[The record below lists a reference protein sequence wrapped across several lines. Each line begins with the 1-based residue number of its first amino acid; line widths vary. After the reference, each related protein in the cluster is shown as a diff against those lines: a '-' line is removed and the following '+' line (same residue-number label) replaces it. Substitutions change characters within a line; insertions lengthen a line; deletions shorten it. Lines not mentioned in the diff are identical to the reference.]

1 MRIALY
7 SRQLDGLKRL
17 IEQLATD
24 KRVSH
29 LRSVHVDSAFAESL
43 VLHNVDV
50 LILDDLIGEWI
61 TPAELE
67 KLSNAHPD
75 VLIMLITR
83 QDSSA
88 LFVDAV
94 GAGVRSILRWPA
106 TPAEIDHAVAQCLD
120 RLSRHGARHEGR
132 TFTILAAKGG
142 SGATF
147 IALNLAYVWATR
159 LDKRTLIID
168 LDLQYGDA
176 TFGLG
181 ESKHRSNVVQV
192 AQDETLEASYLES
205 ACVPLRRNLFLLPSP
220 VSLDEAAR
228 LEPARLENLLVLAS
242 RLFDVVIVDV
252 PIHIDRLTTAC
263 MEHSNQVLQVV
274 APTVVDLRNQQR
286 QLRYLHDLGIPV
298 AKVGTLI
305 NRMPTAER
313 RRRNMDPFAAEIERH
328 LSGRTLATLPRD
340 DDAASLSIGAG
351 ESVVTVAPASPLSRA
366 IEAAASALLGV
377 TTVQQSTR
385 SPWSRWLSLLRR

>member
-7 SRQLDGLKRL
+7 SKQLDGLKRL

-29 LRSVHVDSAFAESL
+29 VRTAAVTTATTEELS
-43 VLHNVDV
+43 LHNVDV

-67 KLSNAHPD
+67 KLGNAHPD

-106 TPAEIDHAVAQCLD
+106 TPAEIDHAIAQCLD

-220 VSLDEAAR
+220 VSLEEAGR

-242 RLFDVVIVDV
+242 RLFDVVIIDV
-252 PIHIDRLTTAC
+252 PIHIDRLATAC

-286 QLRYLHDLGIPV
+286 QLRYLHDLGIPI

-313 RRRNMDPFAAEIERH
+313 RRRNVDPFATEIERH

-351 ESVVTVAPASPLSRA
+351 ESVVTVAPDSPLSRA
-366 IEAAASALLGV
+366 IEAAASSLLGV
-377 TTVQQSTR
+377 AAAQQGDR

>member
-7 SRQLDGLKRL
+7 SRQPDGLKRL
-17 IEQLATD
+17 VEQLATD

-29 LRSVHVDSAFAESL
+29 LRTVAVDGTEVGDLS
-43 VLHNVDV
+43 LHNVDV

-61 TPAELE
+61 TPIELE
-67 KLSNAHPD
+67 KISNSHPD
-75 VLIMLITR
+75 ALIMLIAR

-106 TPAEIDHAVAQCLD
+106 TPAEIDHAVAQCFD

-132 TFTILAAKGG
+132 TFTIIAAKGG

-159 LDKRTLIID
+159 LGKRTLIID

-192 AQDETLEASYLES
+192 AQDETLEANYLES

-220 VSLDEAAR
+220 VSLEEAAR
-228 LEPARLENLLVLAS
+228 LEPSRLDNLLVIAS
-242 RLFDVVIVDV
+242 RLFDVVIIDL
-252 PIHIDRLTTAC
+252 PSHIDQITTSC

-286 QLRYLHDLGIPV
+286 QLRYLHELGVPV

-305 NRMPTAER
+305 NRMPVAER
-313 RRRNMDPFAAEIERH
+313 RRRNVDPFAAEIERH
-328 LSGRTLATLPRD
+328 LSSRTLGRLPRD
-340 DDAASLSIGAG
+340 DDAAALSIGAG
-351 ESVVTVAPASPLSRA
+351 ESVVTVAPDSPLSRA
-366 IEAAASALLGV
+366 LESTASSLVGA
-377 TTVQQSTR
+377 TATESQT
-385 SPWSRWLSLLRR
+385 PSRWRQWLSLRRQ

>member
-29 LRSVHVDSAFAESL
+29 LRTAAVTTAPAAELS
-43 VLHNVDV
+43 LHNVDV

-75 VLIMLITR
+75 VLVMLIAR

-132 TFTILAAKGG
+132 TLTILAAKGG

-147 IALNLAYVWATR
+147 VVLSLAYVWATR

-181 ESKHRSNVVQV
+181 GSKHRSNVVQV
-192 AQDETLEASYLES
+192 AQDETLDPSYLES

-228 LEPARLENLLVLAS
+228 LEPARLENLLALAS
-242 RLFDVVIVDV
+242 RLFDVVVIDV
-252 PIHIDRLTTAC
+252 PSRIDRLGTCC
-263 MEHSNQVLQVV
+263 MEHSNQVIQVV

-305 NRMPTAER
+305 NRMPTADR
-313 RRRNMDPFAAEIERH
+313 RRRNVDPFATEIERH
-328 LSGRTLATLPRD
+328 LSARTLGTLPRD
-340 DDAASLSIGAG
+340 DDAAALALGAG
-351 ESVVTVAPASPLSRA
+351 ESVVTVAPDSPLSRA
-366 IEAAASALLGV
+366 LETVASSLLGV
-377 TTVQQSTR
+377 TGVAPSAGSR
-385 SPWSRWLSLLRR
+385 WSRWLSALRR

>member
-7 SRQLDGLKRL
+7 SRQVDGLKRL
-17 IEQLATD
+17 VEQLATD

-29 LRSVHVDSAFAESL
+29 LLTVPVSSPSAEEL

-75 VLIMLITR
+75 VLIMLIAR

-106 TPAEIDHAVAQCLD
+106 TPAEIDHTVAQCFD

-132 TFTILAAKGG
+132 TFTVLSAKGG

-147 IALNLAYVWATR
+147 TTLNLAYVWATR
-159 LDKRTLIID
+159 LEKRTLIID

-181 ESKHRSNVVQV
+181 ESKHRTNVVQV

-220 VSLDEAAR
+220 VSLEDATR

-242 RLFDVVIVDV
+242 RLFDVVVIDV
-252 PIHIDRLTTAC
+252 PSRIDHIATCC
-263 MEHSNQVLQVV
+263 MEHSNQVLQVI

-305 NRMPTAER
+305 NRMPSAER
-313 RRRNMDPFAAEIERH
+313 RRRNVDPFASEIERH
-328 LSGRTLATLPRD
+328 LSNRTLGTLPRD
-340 DDAASLSIGAG
+340 DDAAALALGAG
-351 ESVVTVAPASPLSRA
+351 ESVVTVAPDSPLSRA
-366 IEAAASALLGV
+366 FETVASSLLGV
-377 TTVQQSTR
+377 TTVTQNKGSR
-385 SPWSRWLSLLRR
+385 WSRWLSALRR

>member
-1 MRIALY
+1 MAH
-7 SRQLDGLKRL
+7 
-17 IEQLATD
+17 ATRGAPSPFSPP
-24 KRVSH
+24 KAAVVS
-29 LRSVHVDSAFAESL
+29 
-43 VLHNVDV
+43 
-50 LILDDLIGEWI
+50 
-61 TPAELE
+61 
-67 KLSNAHPD
+67 
-75 VLIMLITR
+75 
-83 QDSSA
+83 
-88 LFVDAV
+88 
-94 GAGVRSILRWPA
+94 
-106 TPAEIDHAVAQCLD
+106 
-120 RLSRHGARHEGR
+120 
-132 TFTILAAKGG
+132 
-142 SGATF
+142 TF

-159 LDKRTLIID
+159 LDQRTLIID

-220 VSLDEAAR
+220 VSLGDVAR

-286 QLRYLHDLGIPV
+286 QLRYLHDSGIPV
-298 AKVGTLI
+298 AKVSTVI
-305 NRMPTAER
+305 NKMPTLER
-313 RRRNMDPFAAEIERH
+313 RRRNIDPFAAEIERH
-328 LSGRTLATLPRD
+328 LSERTIATLPRD

-351 ESVVTVAPASPLSRA
+351 ESVVTVAPDSPLSRA
-366 IEAAASALLGV
+366 IEAAGSALLGV

>member
-29 LRSVHVDSAFAESL
+29 LRSVPVDSAFAESL

-228 LEPARLENLLVLAS
+228 LEPARLETLLVLAS

-351 ESVVTVAPASPLSRA
+351 ESVVTVAPDSSLSRA

>member
-29 LRSVHVDSAFAESL
+29 LRSVPVDSAFAESL

-94 GAGVRSILRWPA
+94 GTGVRSILRWPA

-351 ESVVTVAPASPLSRA
+351 ESVVTVAPDSSLSRA

>member
-29 LRSVHVDSAFAESL
+29 LRSVPVDSTFAEALS
-43 VLHNVDV
+43 LHNVDV

-220 VSLDEAAR
+220 VSLEDAAR

-252 PIHIDRLTTAC
+252 PIHIDRLTTVC

-298 AKVGTLI
+298 AKVGTVI
-305 NRMPTAER
+305 NKMPTLER
-313 RRRNMDPFAAEIERH
+313 RRRNIDPFAAEIERH

-351 ESVVTVAPASPLSRA
+351 ESVVTVAPDSPLSRA
-366 IEAAASALLGV
+366 IEAAASSLLGV

>member
-7 SRQLDGLKRL
+7 SKQLDGLKRL
-17 IEQLATD
+17 VEQLATD

-29 LRSVHVDSAFAESL
+29 LRTVSVDGAEAGDLS
-43 VLHNVDV
+43 LHNVDV

-67 KLSNAHPD
+67 KLSNSHPD
-75 VLIMLITR
+75 ALIMLIAR

-106 TPAEIDHAVAQCLD
+106 TPAEIDHAIAQCLD
-120 RLSRHGARHEGR
+120 RLSRHGARHDGR

-147 IALNLAYVWATR
+147 TALNLAYIWATR
-159 LDKRTLIID
+159 LEKRTLIID

-220 VSLDEAAR
+220 VSLEEAAR
-228 LEPARLENLLVLAS
+228 LEPSRLDNLLVLAS
-242 RLFDVVIVDV
+242 RLFDVVIIDL
-252 PIHIDRLTTAC
+252 PSHIDRITTCC

-286 QLRYLHDLGIPV
+286 QLRYLHELGVPV

-305 NRMPTAER
+305 NRMPMAER
-313 RRRNMDPFAAEIERH
+313 RRRSADPFAAEIERH
-328 LSGRTLATLPRD
+328 LSSRTLGRLPRD
-340 DDAASLSIGAG
+340 DDAAALAIGAG
-351 ESVVTVAPASPLSRA
+351 ESVVTVAPDSPLSRA
-366 IEAAASALLGV
+366 LESTAHSLLGV
-377 TTVQQSTR
+377 TAGETAIPSGWR
-385 SPWSRWLSLLRR
+385 RWLSRRRQ

>member
-192 AQDETLEASYLES
+192 LQDETLEASYLES

-252 PIHIDRLTTAC
+252 PIHSDRLTTAC

-274 APTVVDLRNQQR
+274 APTVVDLRNQ
-286 QLRYLHDLGIPV
+286 
-298 AKVGTLI
+298 
-305 NRMPTAER
+305 
-313 RRRNMDPFAAEIERH
+313 
-328 LSGRTLATLPRD
+328 
-340 DDAASLSIGAG
+340 
-351 ESVVTVAPASPLSRA
+351 
-366 IEAAASALLGV
+366 
-377 TTVQQSTR
+377 
-385 SPWSRWLSLLRR
+385 

>member
-351 ESVVTVAPASPLSRA
+351 ESVVTVAPDSSLSRA

>member
-7 SRQLDGLKRL
+7 SSQLDGLKRL

-29 LRSVHVDSAFAESL
+29 LRTVSVDGAEAADLS
-43 VLHNVDV
+43 LHNVDV

-67 KLSNAHPD
+67 KLGSAHPD
-75 VLIMLITR
+75 ALIMLIAR

-106 TPAEIDHAVAQCLD
+106 TPAEIDHVVAQCLD

-132 TFTILAAKGG
+132 TFTMLAAKGG

-147 IALNLAYVWATR
+147 VALNLAYVWATR

-192 AQDETLEASYLES
+192 AQDETLEAGYLES

-220 VSLDEAAR
+220 VSLEEATR

-242 RLFDVVIVDV
+242 RLFDVVIIDL
-252 PIHIDRLTTAC
+252 PSHIDRVSTVC

-286 QLRYLHDLGIPV
+286 QLRYLHELGIPV
-298 AKVGTLI
+298 AKVAALI
-305 NRMPTAER
+305 NRMPSPER
-313 RRRNMDPFAAEIERH
+313 RRRNVDPFAAEIERH
-328 LSGRTLATLPRD
+328 LSGRTLACLPRD
-340 DDAASLSIGAG
+340 DDAAALSIGAG
-351 ESVVTVAPASPLSRA
+351 ESVVTVAPDSPLSRA
-366 IEAAASALLGV
+366 LQSTAQSLLGIANDTKV
-377 TTVQQSTR
+377 VSSRWT
-385 SPWSRWLSLLRR
+385 RWLSFLRQ

>member
-29 LRSVHVDSAFAESL
+29 LLTVPVSSPSAEEL

-61 TPAELE
+61 APAELE
-67 KLSNAHPD
+67 KLSNLNPD
-75 VLIMLITR
+75 VLIMLIAR

-120 RLSRHGARHEGR
+120 RLSRHGARHDGR
-132 TFTILAAKGG
+132 MFTILAAKGG

-147 IALNLAYVWATR
+147 VVLSLAYVWATR
-159 LDKRTLIID
+159 FDKRTLIID

-181 ESKHRSNVVQV
+181 GSKHRSNVVQV
-192 AQDETLEASYLES
+192 AQDETLDPSYLES

-228 LEPARLENLLVLAS
+228 LEPARLENLLALAS
-242 RLFDVVIVDV
+242 RLFDVVVIDV
-252 PIHIDRLTTAC
+252 PSRIDRLGTCC
-263 MEHSNQVLQVV
+263 MEHSNQVIQVV

-305 NRMPTAER
+305 NRMPTADR
-313 RRRNMDPFAAEIERH
+313 LRRNVDPFATEIARH
-328 LSGRTLATLPRD
+328 LSARTLGTLPRD
-340 DDAASLSIGAG
+340 DDAAALAIGAG
-351 ESVVTVAPASPLSRA
+351 ESVVTVAPDSPLSRA
-366 IEAAASALLGV
+366 LDTVASSLLGV
-377 TTVQQSTR
+377 TGVAPSAR
-385 SPWSRWLSLLRR
+385 SRWSRWLSALRR

>member
-7 SRQLDGLKRL
+7 SKQLDGLKRL
-17 IEQLATD
+17 VEQLATD

-29 LRSVHVDSAFAESL
+29 LRTVSVDGAEAGDLS
-43 VLHNVDV
+43 LHNVDV

-67 KLSNAHPD
+67 NLSNSHPD
-75 VLIMLITR
+75 ALIMLIAR

-106 TPAEIDHAVAQCLD
+106 TPAEIDHAIAQCLD
-120 RLSRHGARHEGR
+120 RLSRHGARHDGR

-147 IALNLAYVWATR
+147 TALNLAYIWATR
-159 LDKRTLIID
+159 LEKRTLIID

-220 VSLDEAAR
+220 VSLEEAAR
-228 LEPARLENLLVLAS
+228 LEPSRLDNLLVLAS
-242 RLFDVVIVDV
+242 RLFDVVIIDL
-252 PIHIDRLTTAC
+252 PSHIDRITTCC

-286 QLRYLHDLGIPV
+286 QLRYLHELGVPV

-305 NRMPTAER
+305 NRMPMSER
-313 RRRNMDPFAAEIERH
+313 RRRNVDPFATEIERH
-328 LSGRTLATLPRD
+328 LSNRTLGRLPRD
-340 DDAASLSIGAG
+340 DDAAALAIGAG
-351 ESVVTVAPASPLSRA
+351 ESVVTVAPDSPLSRA
-366 IEAAASALLGV
+366 LESTAHSLLGV
-377 TTVQQSTR
+377 TSGETTMPSGWRQ
-385 SPWSRWLSLLRR
+385 WLSRRRQ